1 MKMFTHRTFY
11 LLMIVAILVVT
22 ACSPQAAGVPTAAQS
37 ESISLRLAVSDGD
50 DSDYQGAES
59 GLLQGSTLTGR
70 PAATNNVTF
79 FPKYQ
84 VLFANGPAFKKLS
97 SEQRTVLQEAATAAQ
112 KKALAEHP
120 GDVAAGTAWCA
131 DGGTIVLASNEQVAA
146 FQKAAQPVFN
156 KQQQDSFNAESISA
170 IRELKAKTKASPGAQ
185 ACAPTV
191 AIPTQASAENQTW
204 SQGLPPN
211 GIWQVELTTDDFI
224 KMGTLKSTAD
234 DMAGVYTLKF
244 KDGKSQIDIQRA
256 GLTSSCLLN
265 VTVVG
270 DAVRLQNVG
279 SSTCDGNAYDDVQWR
294 LDTDGLHFH
303 LVSTQAVELK
313 TLYES
318 KPWQKV
324 ESWSDGLP
332 PNGKWTVDLSAD
344 DLVRMGDLKSVAQ
357 DWAGQYTLT
366 LKDGKSLG
374 EYHAANG
381 FYGKC
386 QANYEVVG
394 DIVRFT
400 YYTNADECPNEV
412 DDMQWRLD
420 DDGLHLHL
428 VAIKNSQF
436 IENKAY
442 LEAKPWQKVADK

>member
-1 MKMFTHRTFY
+1 
-11 LLMIVAILVVT
+11 
-22 ACSPQAAGVPTAAQS
+22 
-37 ESISLRLAVSDGD
+37 
-50 DSDYQGAES
+50 
-59 GLLQGSTLTGR
+59 
-70 PAATNNVTF
+70 
-79 FPKYQ
+79 
-84 VLFANGPAFKKLS
+84 
-97 SEQRTVLQEAATAAQ
+97 
-112 KKALAEHP
+112 
-120 GDVAAGTAWCA
+120 
-131 DGGTIVLASNEQVAA
+131 
-146 FQKAAQPVFN
+146 
-156 KQQQDSFNAESISA
+156 
-170 IRELKAKTKASPGAQ
+170 
-185 ACAPTV
+185 
-191 AIPTQASAENQTW
+191 
-204 SQGLPPN
+204 
-211 GIWQVELTTDDFI
+211 
-224 KMGTLKSTAD
+224 MGTLKSTAD

-386 QANYEVVG
+386 QANSMMMG
-394 DIVRFT
+394 STFIWLRSKILSSLRT
-400 YYTNADECPNEV
+400 RRISRRNPGR
-412 DDMQWRLD
+412 RLQ
-420 DDGLHLHL
+420 
-428 VAIKNSQF
+428 I
-436 IENKAY
+436 NKPSSLQQREGAGS
-442 LEAKPWQKVADK
+442 LSNKIGMASNG